1 MKTKLLLAS
10 VTLILAACGKPF
22 PVSQDLYDEYQGIVC
37 KISTGGLTPQDIVRQ
52 TQLNAIFQ
60 QKLTE
65 GGQPSAD
72 WVATHAKKLGEVMDV
87 KNCGKLAAGSS
98 TSTAPAAPA
107 APAAANVD
115 SKLAKFDGI
124 WMFSGDKSKAANAE
138 GDEMQK
144 GIAQGII
151 LGLEIRLANSAG
163 MKIEGGRV
171 QDGEG
176 RCTFEGEPDAKGFVS
191 CVSQSD
197 RSVYAKFAIDP
208 KGDLVATSMSGMSFP
223 LVFEKKK

>member
-87 KNCGKLAAGSS
+87 KNCGKLAANAGSGS
-98 TSTAPAAPA
+98 APT
-107 APAAANVD
+107 AAAD
-115 SKLAKFDGI
+115 PALTKFEGI
-124 WMFSGDKSKAANAE
+124 WIFSADKSKAVNTE
-138 GDEMQK
+138 GDDMSKARAQVAILAMEMGQ
-144 GIAQGII
+144 
-151 LGLEIRLANSAG
+151 ANSAG
-163 MKIEGGRV
+163 LKIEGGRL
-171 QDGEG
+171 QDGDTRCSIEG
-176 RCTFEGEPDAKGFVS
+176 GADAKGLFN
-191 CVSQSD
+191 CVD
-197 RSVYAKFAIDP
+197 PANRSVTSKLTVDA
-208 KGDLVATSMSGMSFP
+208 KGDLILSDAGTNP
-223 LVFEKKK
+223 LTLVFEKKK

>member
-10 VTLILAACGKPF
+10 VTLLLAACGKPF
-22 PVSQDLYDEYQGIVC
+22 PISQDLYDEYQGIVC
-37 KISTGGLTPQDIVRQ
+37 KISTGGLTAQDIVRQ

-87 KNCGKLAAGSS
+87 KNCGKLAANAGAGASPA
-98 TSTAPAAPA
+98 TAAGTDPAF
-107 APAAANVD
+107 
-115 SKLAKFDGI
+115 AKFDGI
-124 WMFSGDKSKAANAE
+124 WMFSGEKTKAANAD

-144 GIAQGII
+144 TVAQATVMA
-151 LGLEIRLANSAG
+151 LEIKLANSAG

-176 RCTFEGEPDAKGFVS
+176 RCTFEGAPDAKGVVS
-191 CVSQSD
+191 CVDPTD
-197 RSVYAKFAIDP
+197 RSVYGKFGIDP
-208 KGDLVATSMSGMSFP
+208 KGDLVATGMGGAGVA

>member
-1 MKTKLLLAS
+1 MKNKLLLAS

-22 PVSQDLYDEYQGIVC
+22 PISQDLYTEYQGIVC

-52 TQLNAIFQ
+52 TELNAIFQ
-60 QKLTE
+60 KKLTE

-98 TSTAPAAPA
+98 TAAA
-107 APAAANVD
+107 APAAASGD
-115 SKLAKFDGI
+115 PKLAKFDGI
-124 WMFSGDKSKAANAE
+124 WMFSGEKSKAANAE

-151 LGLEIRLANSAG
+151 MGLEIQLASSAG
-163 MKIEGGRV
+163 VKIEGGRV

-191 CVSQSD
+191 CVAQSD

-208 KGDLVATSMSGMSFP
+208 KGDLVASNMGGMSFP